1 MKEEGGEERRER
13 ERSEDRRR
21 TREKEGGGGRIICK
35 KKKRLQIELTAS
47 IRGRRFANRC
57 RRELLSRNTMND
69 VDALN
74 ASLGT

>member
-1 MKEEGGEERRER
+1 MVE
-13 ERSEDRRR
+13 SLV
-21 TREKEGGGGRIICK
+21 

-74 ASLGT
+74 ASLDT

>member
-1 MKEEGGEERRER
+1 MRTGEEQERRKEEVVE
-13 ERSEDRRR
+13 SFV
-21 TREKEGGGGRIICK
+21 K